1 MHSMQMTIKETETNL
16 VSSSPEYPTRSS
28 HIISVSSCYLRSLTS
43 IYLQHFSCLKLLNKL
58 LQIVQRKQAPPR
70 TLLVT
75 SHRTQHSHLCRSTTS
90 AAAHNCTYTFPG
102 GHKECTQCGDGW
114 ISLHSLACKGS
125 MRGPKALC
133 SCFPACLSGAD
144 GRIPCRAGRSW
155 LLLQAVAGTQL
166 LNLQYKAPKLIRK
179 GHYTF
184 KSACIQKGVS
194 ERPWQ
199 RTYDQRQG
207 FSPSVLLLKLQGQS

>member
-16 VSSSPEYPTRSS
+16 VSSSPEYPTSFS
-28 HIISVSSCYLRSLTS
+28 HIISVSSCYLTSLTS

-102 GHKECTQCGDGW
+102 G
-114 ISLHSLACKGS
+114 
-125 MRGPKALC
+125 
-133 SCFPACLSGAD
+133 
-144 GRIPCRAGRSW
+144 
-155 LLLQAVAGTQL
+155 
-166 LNLQYKAPKLIRK
+166 
-179 GHYTF
+179 
-184 KSACIQKGVS
+184 
-194 ERPWQ
+194 
-199 RTYDQRQG
+199 
-207 FSPSVLLLKLQGQS
+207 PSVEMDGFLYIPWLAKGARVAPRLCAPVSQPV